1 MKPSAFA
8 PVQWAMNVPPILR
21 KDGNPDDT
29 AHHVLLV
36 LATFANADGTSARPS
51 ITTLA
56 EKAYKRPRVT
66 IDALARI
73 EAAGLISKSA
83 DLNGTTVWRLHME
96 VSRIGPTVLDQKRE
110 RERQQ
115 AADRQR
121 RRRQRLAE
129 QGPGHASAERDVTHP
144 GCVTEPDVTHPESVS
159 HASEERESRI
169 PDACVTQAA
178 PLQPLIR
185 GGVPA
190 LDLPIDLPIDQ
201 LTPPTAAVTDAAFG
215 EFWKAYPRK
224 ISKGAARKAWDKA
237 IKKTDAATIT
247 VGATRFAAERKGQ
260 DPQYTPHPATWLN
273 GERWADEP
281 EQPQLRAVS
290 GGYQPYQRPV
300 DQSIYDEE
308 L

>member
-8 PVQWAMNVPPILR
+8 PLQWAMNVPPILR
-21 KDGNPDDT
+21 KDGCPDDT

-51 ITTLA
+51 ITTLS

-110 RERQQ
+110 RERQL

-121 RRRQRLAE
+121 KRRQRLAE
-129 QGPGHASAERDVTHP
+129 EVSRHAPAERDVTHP
-144 GCVTEPDVTHPESVS
+144 GCVTETDVTHPESVS
-159 HASEERESRI
+159 HASRERESRI
-169 PDACVTQAA
+169 PDACVTPAA
-178 PLQPLIR
+178 ALQPLIR

-201 LTPPTAAVTDAAFG
+201 LLPPTAAVTDDGFDT
-215 EFWKAYPRK
+215 FWATYPRK
-224 ISKGAARKAWDKA
+224 ISKGAARKAWAKA
-237 IKKTDAATIT
+237 IKTSPAADIT
-247 VGATRFAAERKGQ
+247 AGAARFAAERQGQ
-260 DPQYTPHPATWLN
+260 DPKFTPHPASWLN
-273 GERWADEP
+273 GERWTDEP
-281 EQPQLRAVS
+281 EQPRLRAVS
-290 GGYQPYQRPV
+290 NGYQPWTNPP
-300 DQSIYDEE
+300 DQSAYHED